1 MRNKIIAI
9 GALIISSAF
18 FLNDIPD
25 AKLYFNISSGNSKFR
40 DKKFDE
46 SRKVYEHILKDKDI
60 DILKKNIL
68 RSFYEEKKYDELL
81 KSKYK
86 DGFLKGNSY
95 VYTSAKSQ
103 DKKEILTKALE
114 QYKEG
119 MRESEDINIKKN
131 YEIVLKMLNEEQNK
145 DNKQDQKNNQQQD
158 KQDQQQN
165 KDNKDNQKDNK
176 QNQKNNQQQDKQ
188 NQQQNKD
195 NKDNQKDN
203 KQDQKNNQQPDK
215 QNQQQN
221 KDNKENQK
229 NNKQNQKN
237 NQQQQNKQDQK
248 NNQQQDKQNQ
258 QQNKDNKD
266 NQKDNKQ
273 DQKNNQQQDKQNQQ
287 QQNNE
292 HQQPNKDMNS
302 DKSKEKSMSG
312 VPQEMETQKLSK
324 EDMKKAEI
332 RAILKRLEGNE
343 KQSFKNNERFIDI
356 SDDSNTNRW

>member
-25 AKLYFNISSGNSKFR
+25 AKLYFNISSGNSKFKE
-40 DKKFDE
+40 KKFDE

-119 MRESEDINIKKN
+119 MKESEDINIKKN

-145 DNKQDQKNNQQQD
+145 DNKQDQKNNQQQ
-158 KQDQQQN
+158 
-165 KDNKDNQKDNK
+165 NK
-176 QNQKNNQQQDKQ
+176 QE
-188 NQQQNKD
+188 
-195 NKDNQKDN
+195 
-203 KQDQKNNQQPDK
+203 
-215 QNQQQN
+215 QQQN

-229 NNKQNQKN
+229 D
-237 NQQQQNKQDQK
+237 NKQDQK

-266 NQKDNKQ
+266 NQKENKQ
-273 DQKNNQQQDKQNQQ
+273 DQKNNQQQDKQDQQQNKDNKNNQKDNKQGQNNNQQQDKQNQQQNKDNKDNQKNNQQQDKQNQ

-292 HQQPNKDMNS
+292 KQQPDKDMNS

>member
-68 RSFYEEKKYDELL
+68 RSFYEEKQYDELL

-114 QYKEG
+114 EYKEG
-119 MRESEDINIKKN
+119 MKESEDINIKKN

-145 DNKQDQKNNQQQD
+145 DNKQQS
-158 KQDQQQN
+158 
-165 KDNKDNQKDNK
+165 
-176 QNQKNNQQQDKQ
+176 QQDKQ

-203 KQDQKNNQQPDK
+203 KQ
-215 QNQQQN
+215 
-221 KDNKENQK
+221 EQK
-229 NNKQNQKN
+229 NNKQQD
-237 NQQQQNKQDQK
+237 KQDQK
-248 NNQQQDKQNQ
+248 
-258 QQNKDNKD
+258 QNKDNKD

-273 DQKNNQQQDKQNQQ
+273 DQKNNQQKDKQDQKQNKDNKDNQKDNKQNQNNKQQQDKQDQQQNKNNKDNQKDNKQEQKNNQQ
-287 QQNNE
+287 KDKQDQKQQNNE
-292 HQQPNKDMNS
+292 KQQQPDNDMNS
-302 DKSKEKSMSG
+302 DKSKEKSMSE

>member
-40 DKKFDE
+40 DKKFDD

-119 MRESEDINIKKN
+119 MKESEDINIKKN

-176 QNQKNNQQQDKQ
+176 QDQNNNQQQDKQ
-188 NQQQNKD
+188 D
-195 NKDNQKDN
+195 
-203 KQDQKNNQQPDK
+203 
-215 QNQQQN
+215 
-221 KDNKENQK
+221 
-229 NNKQNQKN
+229 
-237 NQQQQNKQDQK
+237 
-248 NNQQQDKQNQ
+248 Q

-273 DQKNNQQQDKQNQQ
+273 DQKNNQQQDKQDQQQNKNNKDNQKDNKQDQKNNQQQDKQNQ

-292 HQQPNKDMNS
+292 KQQPDKDMNS
-302 DKSKEKSMSG
+302 DKSKEKYMSG

>member
-40 DKKFDE
+40 DKKFDD

-119 MRESEDINIKKN
+119 MKESEDINIKKN

-176 QNQKNNQQQDKQ
+176 QDQNNNQQQDKQ
-188 NQQQNKD
+188 DQQQNKD
-195 NKDNQKDN
+195 NKDSQKD
-203 KQDQKNNQQPDK
+203 
-215 QNQQQN
+215 
-221 KDNKENQK
+221 
-229 NNKQNQKN
+229 
-237 NQQQQNKQDQK
+237 NKQDQK
-248 NNQQQDKQNQ
+248 NNQQQDKQDQ
-258 QQNKDNKD
+258 QQNKNNKD

-287 QQNNE
+287 QNNE
-292 HQQPNKDMNS
+292 KQQPDKDMNS
-302 DKSKEKSMSG
+302 DKSKEKYMSG